1 MMPNFG
7 GGSIYQYLL
16 AKELFNE
23 GIEVVFPNKLNRGI
37 FLFPISRN
45 VLQLKIRLIHMHW
58 VEGYSG
64 FSSKNKISSVVKFL
78 IFIID
83 VYIVKYLLKAK
94 IVWTIH
100 NLYSHECIYRK
111 LEKLGRKFF
120 SKKVDA
126 IICHCKYAKK
136 EFIKEFG
143 ALENKIH
150 LIKHGNFTC
159 YENQISKEKA
169 RENLNYER
177 NDFIY
182 LIFGSIR
189 PYKGTTNCVESFK
202 KLRKNSNVKLLIAGK
217 SINNEIKR
225 DIINQIK
232 DSPNIN
238 FISEFI
244 ATDKIQ
250 VYLKASDI
258 IVYPFNKILTSGGIF
273 LGMSYGKPI
282 IAPRLG
288 CIPETLDERG
298 AFFYNSQENNGLLI
312 ALEEA
317 LDNKNKLKE
326 MGQYNLKLAKNFDW
340 KDIAKET
347 KKIYEEFLK

>member
-1 MMPNFG
+1 MPNFG

-23 GIEVVFPNKLNRGI
+23 GIEVVFPNKLNRGT

-83 VYIVKYLLKAK
+83 IYIVKYLLKAK

-100 NLYSHECIYRK
+100 NLYSHECLYRK
-111 LEKLGRKFF
+111 IEKLGRKSF

-150 LIKHGNFTC
+150 LIKHGNFNC
-159 YENQISKEKA
+159 YENQISRERA
-169 RENLNYER
+169 RKNLNFES
-177 NDFIY
+177 NDFIF

-189 PYKGTTNCVESFK
+189 PYKGTLNLIESIK
-202 KLRKNSNVKLLIAGK
+202 KINRNIKLLIVGK
-217 SINNEIKR
+217 PINNQINR
-225 DIINQIK
+225 DIINRIEN
-232 DSPNIN
+232 SPNISFISN
-238 FISEFI
+238 FITE
-244 ATDKIQ
+244 DQIQ
-250 VYLKASDI
+250 VYFKASDV
-258 IVYPFNKILTSGGIF
+258 IVYPFKKILTSGGIF
-273 LGMSYGKPI
+273 LAMSFGKPI

-288 CIPETLDERG
+288 CIPETLNDKG
-298 AFFYNSQENNGLLI
+298 AFLYNSHEENGLLL
-312 ALEEA
+312 ALESA
-317 LDNKNKLKE
+317 LDNKSKLEE
-326 MGQYNLKLAKNFDW
+326 MGQYNFKLTTEYNW

-347 KKIYEEFLK
+347 KKIYDRISR

>member
-23 GIEVVFPNKLNRGI
+23 CIEVIFPKKFSKGA

-45 VLQLKIRLIHMHW
+45 VFQLKTKLIHMHW

-64 FSSKNKISSVVKFL
+64 FSSKNKFFSRLKFL

-83 VYIVKYLLKAK
+83 IYIVKYLLKAK

-100 NLYSHECIYRK
+100 NLYSHECNYRK

-136 EFIKEFG
+136 EFIREFG

-150 LIKHGNFTC
+150 LIKHGNFNC
-159 YENQISKEKA
+159 YENKISKENA
-169 RENLNYER
+169 REELNFES

-189 PYKGTTNCVESFK
+189 PYKGTINLIESFK
-202 KLRKNSNVKLLIAGK
+202 KLRRDRNIKLLIVGK
-217 SINNEIKR
+217 PKTNEVKR
-225 DIINQIK
+225 DILNRIK
-232 DSPNIN
+232 NSPNIK
-238 FISEFI
+238 FIFKFI
-244 ATDKIQ
+244 TEEQIQ
-250 VYLKASDI
+250 VYFNASDM
-258 IVYPFNKILTSGGIF
+258 IVYPFKKILTSGGIF
-273 LGMSYGKPI
+273 LAMSFGKPI
-282 IAPRLG
+282 IAPQLG
-288 CIPETLDERG
+288 CIPETIDEKG
-298 AFFYNSQENNGLLI
+298 AFLYDPKKVDGLLN
-312 ALEEA
+312 ALKKAIENR
-317 LDNKNKLKE
+317 DKLKE
-326 MGQYNLKLAKNFDW
+326 MGENNLKLANEFEW
-340 KDIAKET
+340 KTIAIET
-347 KKIYEEFLK
+347 KKIYNRF